1 MSEKGQESEGKWDQD
16 REVIPDAAAEGEAEA
31 DGVRGDEREVL
42 EPQEKEGFGQIL

>member
-1 MSEKGQESEGKWDQD
+1 MSEKGQESEGKW
-16 REVIPDAAAEGEAEA
+16 EVIPDAAAEGEAEA